1 MHFIRYILL
10 SIIAVTTFTGCFR
23 TLQESSQSSNQ
34 NLPELCFSTQ
44 WPHEKSNLTAD
55 PAISYGRLG
64 NGMRY
69 AIMKNDLPKNR
80 VALHLDILAGS
91 IHEDEEERG
100 YAHFLEHM
108 LFNGSTNFPPGT
120 LVEYFQGLGMEFGA
134 DTNAYTSYDETVYK
148 ILLPENSIEELR
160 KGLLVM
166 SDYVGGALLLEEEV
180 ERERGVILAE
190 KLARDSVSYRMRVAS
205 LEKSLQGT
213 IIPLRQPIGIDET
226 LKNASSISL
235 RKFYEKWYV
244 PENTI
249 LVVVGDVEV
258 SDVEPLLTEYFGEY
272 ENPGKNV
279 ECPDIGNIK
288 SNGLRTFY
296 YQEKDFGNVQVSINS
311 YWDKEKVD
319 DSFLLQ
325 AKELKEY
332 AVISIFKNRLKKIA
346 EKEIGLFSSP
356 QVHSGTQLGKI
367 GYAGISVK
375 TSDEE
380 WQKSLTVIENSL
392 RQMLLYGVTENEL
405 IRVKKE
411 LSAYFDSQAATY
423 TTRKSNSLA
432 REIIW
437 HVNNNRVL
445 QSPIQEK
452 EMFSPVVEALTVDD
466 LNRAFAEIWSNKDRL
481 VELTGNA
488 TLDQREAD
496 VTIRDTY
503 IAAQEVK
510 LLTYTSS
517 ESNIFPYEE
526 FSDITAIPNES
537 VFLENIETEIHTFSN
552 GVTVNLK
559 KTDFNKNKIYVN
571 VEFGTGKQTEPK
583 PGLAMLTESVL
594 TASGSGKLTQSEIE
608 EALAGTSVDYGFSVG
623 ESGFSLSGSSLSS
636 ESEALIQTI
645 YTLFKD
651 PAVREDVFANKK
663 LKYEQMYQSMES
675 SIRGAESLFVNRFL
689 SGGNKLI
696 SRATWGEIEII
707 DTEDIKK
714 WILPYFRNAAPE
726 ISVVGDFNQEEIL
739 QLISRSFG
747 ALEQR
752 QKYLVSLE
760 PVIFPF
766 GQVEEFVIDSQLD
779 QALLVMAWKTEGFTD
794 IQSIRR
800 FNMLALIL
808 EDRIRLAIRERLG
821 ASYSPSVYNSSS
833 RIIPEYGMIKA
844 KMIVDPTQIY
854 AVRDAVE
861 DICQDLIVNGVTEEE
876 MQRVKEPLLTA
887 LKDRVKTNKY
897 WLWSVLQQSS
907 IYPEQLQ
914 WPTSIFE
921 DNNSITAVEM
931 SGYAEKYL
939 QSSGAAT
946 AIIRPRE

>member
-1 MHFIRYILL
+1 MHFIRYITL
-10 SIIAVTTFTGCFR
+10 SIVVLSLLTGCFR
-23 TLQESSQSSNQ
+23 TLQGSSQSFNQ
-34 NLPELCFSTQ
+34 NITDRCFSTE
-44 WPHEKSNLTAD
+44 WPHEKSDLAAD
-55 PAISYGRLG
+55 PAVAYGRLD
-64 NGMRY
+64 NDMRY
-69 AIMKNDLPKNR
+69 VIMKNDLPKNR
-80 VALHLDILAGS
+80 VALHLNIQAGS

-108 LFNGSTNFPPGT
+108 LFNGSINFPPGT

-134 DTNAYTSYDETVYK
+134 DTNAHTSYDETVYK
-148 ILLPENSIEELR
+148 IILPENSIEELR

-166 SDYVGGALLLEEEV
+166 SDYARGALLLEDEV

-205 LEKSLQGT
+205 LEKSLEGT
-213 IIPLRQPIGIDET
+213 IVPLRQPIGTDKT
-226 LKNASSISL
+226 LKNASSLSL
-235 RKFYEKWYV
+235 RKFYEKWYI
-244 PENTI
+244 PEKTV
-249 LVVVGDVEV
+249 LVIVGDVEV
-258 SDVEPLLTEYFGEY
+258 SEVEPLLTEYFGNY
-272 ENPGKNV
+272 ESSGSYP
-279 ECPDIGNIK
+279 ECPDIGNIQ

-296 YQEKDFGNVQVSINS
+296 YHEKDLGNVQVAINS
-311 YWDKEKVD
+311 YWNKEYVD
-319 DSFLLQ
+319 DSFPLQ
-325 AKELKEY
+325 VNELKEY
-332 AVISIFKNRLKKIA
+332 AVTSILKNRLNKIA

-356 QVHSGTQLGKI
+356 RVYSGTQLGEI

-392 RQMLLYGVTENEL
+392 RQMLLFGVTESEL

-411 LSAYFDSQAATY
+411 LSAYFDSQVATF

-437 HVNNNRVL
+437 HINNNRVF

-452 EMFSPVVEALTVDD
+452 ELYSPIVEALTTED
-466 LNRAFAEIWSNKDRL
+466 LDIAFAKIWSHKDRL
-481 VELTGNA
+481 IELTGNA
-488 TLDQREAD
+488 AMDQSESDARIRE
-496 VTIRDTY
+496 VY
-503 IAAQEVK
+503 LAAQKVK
-510 LLTYTSS
+510 LLPYASS
-517 ESNIFPYEE
+517 ENNLFPYENLT
-526 FSDITAIPNES
+526 DIAAIPSES
-537 VFLENIETEIHTFSN
+537 VFLEDIDTEIHNFSN

-559 KTDFNKNKIYVN
+559 KTDFNKNKIYIN
-571 VEFGTGKQTEPK
+571 VEFGPGKQTEPM
-583 PGLAMLTESVL
+583 PGLAMLTESVV
-594 TASGSGKLTQSEIE
+594 ASSGSGKLTKSEIE

-623 ESGFSLSGSSLSS
+623 ESGFSLSGSSLST
-636 ESEALIQTI
+636 ESEILIRSL

-663 LKYEQMYQSMES
+663 LKYEQMYQSMAS

-696 SRATWGEIEII
+696 SRATWDEIETIN
-707 DTEDIKK
+707 TEDIKE
-714 WILPYFRNAAPE
+714 WVLPYFSDAAPE
-726 ISVVGDFNQEEIL
+726 ISIVGDFNKEKIL

-747 ALEQR
+747 SLEQR

-760 PVIFPF
+760 PAIFPF
-766 GQVEEFVIDSQLD
+766 GHTEEFVIDSQLD
-779 QALLVMAWKTEGFTD
+779 QALLVMAWKTEGFKD

-800 FNMLALIL
+800 FNILALIL
-808 EDRIRLAIRERLG
+808 EDRIRIAIRERLG

-833 RIIPEYGMIKA
+833 RTIPEYGLIKA
-844 KMIVDPTQIY
+844 KMIIDPEQIDE
-854 AVRDAVE
+854 VRDAVE
-861 DICQDLIVNGVTEEE
+861 EICQDLIVNGVTEEE
-876 MQRVKEPLLTA
+876 LQRVKEPLLTS

-914 WPTSIFE
+914 WPKSIFE
-921 DNNSITAVEM
+921 DNISIKAAEM

-939 QSSGAAT
+939 QPSGAAV
-946 AIIRPRE
+946 AIIRPRK